1 MPTIFLT
8 GFPGFLGSAL
18 VERLL
23 DRTPQETTLSCL
35 IQPRWRGLAEQKA
48 FSLER
53 QKTTRIGRIRL
64 VEGDITH
71 PGLGLGDNY
80 TSLQEE
86 TVEIYHL
93 AAVYDLSVK
102 REFAF
107 RVNVEGTRNVL
118 DFAEGCNNLS
128 RFQYVSTCY
137 VSGRYEGVFTEQD
150 LEKGQRFNN
159 FYEETKYLA
168 EVEVQRRMKAGLPVT
183 IYRPGIVVGDSKTG
197 QTQKYDGP
205 YAILRFLMGQLSL
218 AVMPVIGNTKS
229 FTVNIVPQDFVI
241 ESIAYLSAQATSV
254 NKVYQLANPSPPT
267 VSALIDLFAGAVH
280 RLVVPVPLPKMLV
293 KTALEYV
300 PYAQDLTGITTDAV
314 EYFTHPT
321 TYTSENTLNDL
332 KDTNISCPPL
342 EAYVGTMVQY
352 VQNHPDISPKAMV

>member
-23 DRTPQETTLSCL
+23 DRSPQEVSITCL

-48 FSLER
+48 YGLER
-53 QKTTRIGRIRL
+53 QKASRLGRIHL
-64 VEGDITH
+64 VEGDITR
-71 PGLGLGDNY
+71 PGLGLGEAY
-80 TSLQEE
+80 AQLQYDTQE
-86 TVEIYHL
+86 VYHL

-107 RVNVEGTRNVL
+107 RVNVEGSRNVL
-118 DFAEGCNNLS
+118 DFAEGCNALA

-137 VSGRYEGVFTEQD
+137 ISGRYEGLFTESD
-150 LEKGQRFNN
+150 LEKGQIFNN
-159 FYEETKYLA
+159 FYEETKYFA
-168 EVEVQRRMKAGLPVT
+168 EVEVQRRMKAGLPVS

-205 YAILRFLMGQLSL
+205 YAILRFLMNQLSV
-218 AVMPVIGNTKS
+218 AVMPVIGDTS
-229 FTVNIVPQDFVI
+229 RYTVNIVPQDFVI
-241 ESIAYLSAQATSV
+241 EAIAHLSAQNTSL
-254 NKVYQLANPSPPT
+254 NKVYQLANPNPPS
-267 VSALIDLFAGAVH
+267 VAELIDLFAGATKRWV
-280 RLVVPVPLPKMLV
+280 LPVSLPKV
-293 KTALEYV
+293 IAKSALEYV

-321 TYTSENTLNDL
+321 TYSCENTLRDL
-332 KDTNISCPPL
+332 KETNIACPPL
-342 EAYVGTMVQY
+342 EAYVGTLVQY
-352 VQNHPDISPKAMV
+352 VQAHPDISAKAMI